1 MARLEQ
7 PAKAM
12 GPSKPKQ
19 AAKAAVPTKE
29 EKSADLVMGTN
40 NSSIVSKRSVEMLY
54 YPEPHFFCHFVKKPQ
69 RRAPLINRGYW
80 LRMHAMEES
89 VRRFMREPSNKPKF
103 VLNLGCGFDPLPF
116 ILLSADRSLCSQT
129 TFVDIDYEKL
139 MLNKKAALREAGALT
154 QILENVEFG
163 ADESAV
169 QIRSGQYVAV
179 GCDLKN
185 LDKLDRVLRTD
196 VLPAECAVLFLAEV
210 SLTYM
215 DVKSANAV
223 VNWASKLS
231 NDAQFCILEQFFP
244 DGPNHPF
251 ASTMMKHFGKLG
263 APLYSIHEYPS
274 LPDQER
280 RFTEAGWTHAH
291 ARSLWDLWSDDQFV
305 PSALRTSLD
314 SIEPFDEW
322 EEFALFAS
330 HYFLLHASTRPG
342 TKETGCVVATDSAV
356 PSHQVVNRSDAFR
369 LVPNTSL
376 PTGQRRFGALVPGGE
391 EVVGVHSGWGRQTRV
406 ADTDVYAT
414 SKDSASSHAQ
424 FPSSRDISARL
435 CHTITTFN
443 DNGDCLLVGGRTSPA
458 SALQDTW
465 VRKNNAW
472 QASGNLP
479 VARFRHCATRVTLG
493 SDCGSDSVLIYG
505 GKTSDG
511 MTLDTWL
518 LWSDNG
524 GGWNTVTVRTKNDTP
539 PPKARFGAC
548 LASINST
555 GGLLFG
561 GIGVDGTILEDFWT
575 WKLYEQA
582 DGSACAE
589 LTDRTESV
597 RNSSLGFHILPRFG
611 AAVTSTARG
620 LVVSGGI
627 IPRRVV
633 PFNSEILLL
642 DSATLLNCIGTGSP
656 ITTPILF
663 TIGLDPD
670 FPGPRPLLVGHNS
683 HAVNHNQVLLLG
695 GGAVCFSFGTFWTGG
710 TWILCPVDEQ
720 VENNWVLVREN
731 AEQRANPAAKKPA
744 KTGTQKASKKHKPK
758 HYKSTTKVTPI
769 PRVRVGSPDE
779 FQRIL
784 EDAQPVIIESADIG
798 PCTEL
803 WTKEYLINTV
813 GSDRKVIVHAAD
825 TETMSFRT
833 KNFKYE
839 SKTFG
844 TFMDE
849 VHAGGRQYLRSIS
862 QKQPAKIPANL
873 AADFPSLSVDFRL
886 PEALRTV
893 VENAH
898 SSPLRISGPVTLWLH
913 YDVMANVLCQIQG
926 EKRLILYPPSDVPH
940 LDVPAG
946 ASSSNINIFQNRA
959 DGAITLI
966 PRTSPHE
973 ARLKRG
979 DILFI
984 PPLWLHTA
992 APTGEVSVAVNVFFR
1007 NLSQGYALG
1016 RDVYGNRDV
1025 QAYEKGRKDLEK
1037 MVKSF
1042 GGLPP
1047 DMARFYLLRLA
1058 DELQEMAEQ

>member
-1 MARLEQ
+1 MA
-7 PAKAM
+7 
-12 GPSKPKQ
+12 PSKSKQ
-19 AAKAAVPTKE
+19 PAKAAVPTKE

-54 YPEPHFFCHFVKKPQ
+54 YPEPHFFRYFVKKPQ

-89 VRRFMREPSNKPKF
+89 VRRFMREPSDKPKF

-154 QILENVEFG
+154 QILENVEF
-163 ADESAV
+163 ASDESAV

-185 LDKLDRVLRTD
+185 LDKLDRVLKTE
-196 VLPAECAVLFLAEV
+196 VLPADCSVLFLAEV

-223 VNWASKLS
+223 VKWASKLS

-244 DGPNHPF
+244 DGSNHPF

-274 LPDQER
+274 LTDQER

-291 ARSLWDLWSDDQFV
+291 ARSLWDLWSDDEFV
-305 PSALRTSLD
+305 SSALRTSLD
-314 SIEPFDEW
+314 SVESFDEW

-342 TKETGCVVATDSAV
+342 TADVKRTATNGG
-356 PSHQVVNRSDAFR
+356 PSHQVVNKSDGFR
-369 LVPNTSL
+369 LVPNTSP
-376 PTGQRRFGALVPGGE
+376 PTGQRRFGALVPGSEGA
-391 EVVGVHSGWGRQTRV
+391 VGIHSGWGRQTRV
-406 ADTDVYAT
+406 ADTDLYAP
-414 SKDSASSHAQ
+414 SKEGTGSHAP
-424 FPSSRDISARL
+424 FPPSNEISARL

-443 DNGDCLLVGGRTSPA
+443 DSGDCLLVGGRTSPA
-458 SALQDTW
+458 SALHDTW
-465 VRKNNAW
+465 VRRNNAW
-472 QASGNLP
+472 QASASLP
-479 VARFRHCATRVTLG
+479 VGRFRHCATRVTLDTG
-493 SDCGSDSVLIYG
+493 SEDGSSSVLVYG
-505 GKTSDG
+505 GKTSHG
-511 MTLDTWL
+511 TTLDAWL
-518 LWSDNG
+518 LWSDVDNG
-524 GGWNTVTVRTKNDTP
+524 WKTVTVQTKNDRTA
-539 PPKARFGAC
+539 PKARFGAC
-548 LASINST
+548 LANVNNTS
-555 GGLLFG
+555 GVLFG
-561 GIGVDGTILEDFWT
+561 GVGADGTILEDFWT
-575 WKLYEQA
+575 WSLYKQA
-582 DGSACAE
+582 DGSVCVE
-589 LTDRTESV
+589 LTDQTESIKTL
-597 RNSSLGFHILPRFG
+597 SSCYDLLPRFG
-611 AAVTSTARG
+611 ATVASTSRG
-620 LVVSGGI
+620 LVVAGGI
-627 IPRRVV
+627 IPRRIV
-633 PFNSEILLL
+633 PCDSEILLL
-642 DSATLLNCIGTGSP
+642 DSAVLLKCIESGYP
-656 ITTPILF
+656 IGAPVLS
-663 TIGLDPD
+663 TIGLSPAYS
-670 FPGPRPLLVGHNS
+670 GPRPLLVGHVS
-683 HAVNHNQVLLLG
+683 HAASPNQILLLG
-695 GGAVCFSFGTFWTGG
+695 GGAVCFSFGTFWTEG
-710 TWILCPVDEQ
+710 TWLLSPADKQDQI
-720 VENNWVLVREN
+720 ENNWALVRSNDEQSTQEKAA
-731 AEQRANPAAKKPA
+731 AEKPA
-744 KTGTQKASKKHKPK
+744 KTKKQQQATKKHKPK
-758 HYKSTTKVTPI
+758 HYKSTTKVAPI
-769 PRVRVGSPDE
+769 PRVSVNSAAE
-779 FQRIL
+779 FQQIL
-784 EDAQPVIIESADIG
+784 DDARPVIIEGADIG
-798 PCTEL
+798 PCTER
-803 WTKEYLINTV
+803 WTKEYLVDTV
-813 GSDRKVIVHAAD
+813 GADRKVIVHAASS
-825 TETMSFRT
+825 ETMSFQT

-839 SKTFG
+839 AKPFG

-862 QKQPAKIPANL
+862 EKQPAKLPANL
-873 AADFPSLSVDFRL
+873 AADFPSLGGDFRL
-886 PEALRTV
+886 PEALKTV

-926 EKRLILYPPSDVPH
+926 EKRLILYPPSDVQH

-946 ASSSNINIFQNRA
+946 ASSSNINVFQNRA
-959 DGAITLI
+959 DGAIAMI

-973 ARLKRG
+973 ARMKRG